1 MTKTRSD
8 HSVDDEVRAQP
19 PRDASP
25 RGGEALP
32 VTDAPN
38 GVPKSERKESPM
50 SATKSTN
57 WIRLGI
63 LALPIYGLLTF
74 WTTFTHEPDR
84 TTEVEAYAR
93 YVSSS
98 TYLTQHLLGSILG
111 TLLAIFGV
119 MALGAYLANGRGG
132 HLALTAMVMSVA
144 GNALNLT
151 IFGFSTIISP
161 VVGQLYLQGQPGV
174 MEVNEAIFSSAAFLI
189 LSGPG
194 MLLYLVGNILLGVAV
209 WRSEALP
216 KWAGALYAPTGLVMI
231 AGQFIPVFQSVA
243 MVMYVVASGW
253 MAWSVLRGPYAK
265 TVGVAAQPSV
275 Q

>member
-1 MTKTRSD
+1 
-8 HSVDDEVRAQP
+8 
-19 PRDASP
+19 
-25 RGGEALP
+25 
-32 VTDAPN
+32 
-38 GVPKSERKESPM
+38 M
-50 SATKSTN
+50 SAPKISN
-57 WIRLGI
+57 WVRMGI

-84 TTEVEAYAR
+84 NTQVEAYAR

-98 TYLTQHLLGSILG
+98 TYLTQHLLGSIFG
-111 TLLAIFGV
+111 TILAIFGV
-119 MALGAYLANGRGG
+119 VALGAYLANGRAGR
-132 HLALTAMVMSVA
+132 LALTAMVMSVA

-161 VVGQLYLQGQPGV
+161 VIGQLYLEGQQGV
-174 MEVNEAIFSSAAFLI
+174 MEVNEAIFSSTAFLI

-209 WRSEALP
+209 WRSGMLP

-231 AGQFIPVFQSVA
+231 AGQFVGVFQTVA
-243 MVMYVVASGW
+243 MVMFIVASGW
-253 MAWSVLRGPYAK
+253 MAWSVLRRPSAEV
-265 TVGVAAQPSV
+265 VGVQAQASV

>member
-1 MTKTRSD
+1 
-8 HSVDDEVRAQP
+8 
-19 PRDASP
+19 
-25 RGGEALP
+25 
-32 VTDAPN
+32 
-38 GVPKSERKESPM
+38 M
-50 SATKSTN
+50 SAPKSTN

-63 LALPIYGLLTF
+63 LALPLYGLLTF

-119 MALGAYLANGRGG
+119 MALGAYLANGHGG

-161 VVGQLYLQGQPGV
+161 VIGQLYLQGQPGV

-194 MLLYLVGNILLGVAV
+194 MLLYLVGNILLGVTV
-209 WRSEALP
+209 WRSEALS

-231 AGQFIPVFQSVA
+231 VGQFIPVFQSVA
-243 MVMYVVASGW
+243 MVMFVVATGW
-253 MAWSVLRGPYAK
+253 MAFGVLRRPSTK
-265 TVGVAAQPSV
+265 TVGVVAQPSV

>member
-1 MTKTRSD
+1 
-8 HSVDDEVRAQP
+8 
-19 PRDASP
+19 
-25 RGGEALP
+25 
-32 VTDAPN
+32 
-38 GVPKSERKESPM
+38 M
-50 SATKSTN
+50 SAQKTTN

-63 LALPIYGLLTF
+63 LALPLYGLLTF

-84 TTEVEAYAR
+84 STQVEAYAR

-98 TYLTQHLLGSILG
+98 TYLTQHLLGSILA
-111 TLLAIFGV
+111 TILAIFGV
-119 MALGAYLANGRGG
+119 IALGAYLANGRAGS
-132 HLALTAMVMSVA
+132 LALTAMVMGVV

-161 VVGQLYLQGQPGV
+161 VIGQLYLEDQPGV

-209 WRSEALP
+209 WRSGTLP
-216 KWAGALYAPTGLVMI
+216 KWAGALYVPTGLVMI
-231 AGQFIPVFQSVA
+231 AGQFVPVFQSVA
-243 MVMYVVASGW
+243 MVMFIVASGW
-253 MAWSVLRGPYAK
+253 MAWSVLRRPS
-265 TVGVAAQPSV
+265 TEVVGMAAQPSV

>member
-1 MTKTRSD
+1 VQTPATSRLRVARNRSYGRTARLRALDLLD
-8 HSVDDEVRAQP
+8 HLHPRAQP
-19 PRDASP
+19 HN
-25 RGGEALP
+25 RGG
-32 VTDAPN
+32 
-38 GVPKSERKESPM
+38 G
-50 SATKSTN
+50 
-57 WIRLGI
+57 
-63 LALPIYGLLTF
+63 
-74 WTTFTHEPDR
+74 
-84 TTEVEAYAR
+84 AYAR

-111 TLLAIFGV
+111 TILAIFGV

-132 HLALTAMVMSVA
+132 RLALTAMVMGVA

-161 VVGQLYLQGQPGV
+161 VIGQLYLEGQPGV
-174 MEVNEAIFSSAAFLI
+174 MEVNEAIFGSAAFLI

-209 WRSEALP
+209 WRSKTLP
-216 KWAGALYAPTGLVMI
+216 KWAGALYTPTGLVMI

-243 MVMYVVASGW
+243 MVMFVVASGW
-253 MAWSVLRGPYAK
+253 MALSVMRRPSSER
-265 TVGVAAQPSV
+265 VGVGVQPSV